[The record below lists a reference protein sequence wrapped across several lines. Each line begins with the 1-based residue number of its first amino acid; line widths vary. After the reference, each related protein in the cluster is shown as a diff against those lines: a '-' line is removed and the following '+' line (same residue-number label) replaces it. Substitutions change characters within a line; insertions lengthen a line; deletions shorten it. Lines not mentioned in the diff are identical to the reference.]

1 MNVFTVLKLLG
12 SSYLSNLILHGLTHN
27 MSDAGRKT
35 FAANLTVAATDVT
48 SGNLQGAADALTSVI
63 LAIH

>member
-1 MNVFTVLKLLG
+1 MNVFTILKLLG
-12 SSYLSNLILHGLTHN
+12 SNYISGLILHGLTHN
-27 MSDAGRKT
+27 MSEAGRAS